1 MVRRILPFLLV
12 LAVTGA
18 PIAAEVCEM
27 TCASPVEHAGMP
39 HSAMHHA
46 AHESAQSCH
55 EGSTTSGPQMAAMPH
70 ACGHDAEGQPLAAS
84 ISATQNGTAAIPL
97 AWVSAS
103 AAALDGFPSLIFGV
117 SRNSQAGTPPTSVRS
132 VMPLRI

>member
-1 MVRRILPFLLV
+1 MARRILPLLLV
-12 LAVTGA
+12 FAVSGG

-46 AHESAQSCH
+46 TDASGQSCH
-55 EGSTTSGPQMAAMPH
+55 EVSTTSGPRMAAMPH
-70 ACGHDAEGQPLAAS
+70 PCGHDAEGQPAAS
-84 ISATQNGTAAIPL
+84 LNATQNGTTAIPL
-97 AWVSAS
+97 AFVSAS
-103 AAALDGFPSLIFGV
+103 PAALDASPSLIFNLSPH
-117 SRNSQAGTPPTSVRS
+117 SRSLTYPTSVRS